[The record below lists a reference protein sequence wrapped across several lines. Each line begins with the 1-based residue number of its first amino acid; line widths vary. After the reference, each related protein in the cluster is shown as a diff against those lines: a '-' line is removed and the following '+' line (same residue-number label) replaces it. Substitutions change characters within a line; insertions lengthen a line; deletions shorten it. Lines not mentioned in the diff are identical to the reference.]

1 MTLFCQPLLI
11 GPVYGTG
18 MSVQNSKICF
28 KLMCLNYRKYIE
40 IVIQLQNTNYFSEGN
55 EIQNT

>member
-1 MTLFCQPLLI
+1 M
-11 GPVYGTG
+11 
-18 MSVQNSKICF
+18 CF

-55 EIQNT
+55 EIQNTWNVFQIRNSVTSISIIALQH